1 MNARTFAHHHGSFTV
16 GEASNASPESALLFC
31 APERGEFNMLIQ
43 FEHMNLG
50 LENGKFSPRPLAD
63 GELAEVFTRW
73 QNTLGD
79 RGWNALYLE
88 NHDQPRSVSRFG
100 DPGSYWHESATALAT
115 AYFLQRGTPFIYQG
129 QEIGMLGG
137 SLLNRCDFR
146 DVESL
151 NFLAGLEGDEV
162 PVGLAAMS
170 RDNGRTPM
178 QWDDSPTAGFT
189 SSEPWIDI
197 PPSAAAIN
205 VAAQIQ
211 DPGSILSY
219 YKALIDARHRV
230 PALTEG
236 SFERI
241 DVGSPP
247 LFVYR
252 RWTAGS
258 EVLVMVN
265 LSGSVQTPH
274 FPAPDEAWAPSRW
287 NLYLG
292 NTDVPLTT
300 DSLRSQDGADR
311 DVRPHDSMK
320 PWEARVYLRVL

>member
-1 MNARTFAHHHGSFTV
+1 
-16 GEASNASPESALLFC
+16 
-31 APERGEFNMLIQ
+31 
-43 FEHMNLG
+43 
-50 LENGKFSPRPLAD
+50 
-63 GELAEVFTRW
+63 
-73 QNTLGD
+73 
-79 RGWNALYLE
+79 
-88 NHDQPRSVSRFG
+88 
-100 DPGSYWHESATALAT
+100 
-115 AYFLQRGTPFIYQG
+115 
-129 QEIGMLGG
+129 
-137 SLLNRCDFR
+137 
-146 DVESL
+146 
-151 NFLAGLEGDEV
+151 
-162 PVGLAAMS
+162 MS

-189 SSEPWIDI
+189 SSEPWIDV

-219 YKALIDARHRV
+219 YKALIDARHHV

-241 DVGSPP
+241 DVGSPA

-252 RWTAGS
+252 RWPAGS